1 MQGQVDCGRR
11 LCGRESAVTLDD
23 SPARVRTDDN
33 HRVTVDKGLSS
44 SGVVDPTPSRPA
56 FVRPAT
62 PEDDALLGR
71 LREQAFADL
80 GPARG
85 GAMYLQRHAAELPAL
100 RADWSN
106 ADRRVWLGG
115 IENIPGGYLLA
126 ASAPLPS
133 GAVIGVIEAI
143 YVDRGARACGI
154 GEAMMSV
161 ALDWFRSQGCVGV
174 EATALPGQRATKNF
188 FEEHGLKA
196 RLLTVYR
203 SLTDDEPDAD

>member
-1 MQGQVDCGRR
+1 
-11 LCGRESAVTLDD
+11 
-23 SPARVRTDDN
+23 
-33 HRVTVDKGLSS
+33 VTVDKGLAHT
-44 SGVVDPTPSRPA
+44 GVVGPTPSRPA

-62 PEDDALLGR
+62 PDDEALLRR

-85 GAMYLQRHAAELPAL
+85 GAMYLERHAAELPAL

-106 ADRRVWLGG
+106 AARRVWLGG
-115 IENIPGGYLLA
+115 IENIPVGYLLA
-126 ASAPLPS
+126 ATVPLPS
-133 GAVIGVIEAI
+133 GALVGVIEAI
-143 YVDRGARACGI
+143 YVDRGARVCGI

-161 ALDWFRSQGCVGV
+161 ALDWFRAQGCVGV

>member
-1 MQGQVDCGRR
+1 M
-11 LCGRESAVTLDD
+11 
-23 SPARVRTDDN
+23 
-33 HRVTVDKGLSS
+33 TVDKGLSY
-44 SGVVDPTPSRPA
+44 SGVVDPTPSRPS

-62 PEDDALLGR
+62 PDDGALVGR
-71 LREQAFADL
+71 LRQQAFADL

-100 RADWSN
+100 RADWSE
-106 ADRRVWLGG
+106 ATRRVWLGG
-115 IENIPGGYLLA
+115 IEHIPVGYLLA
-126 ASAPLPS
+126 ATVPLPS
-133 GAVIGVIEAI
+133 GALVGVIEAI

-161 ALDWFRSQGCVGV
+161 GLDWFRAQGCVGV

-203 SLTDDEPDAD
+203 SLTDDEPEAD

>member
-1 MQGQVDCGRR
+1 
-11 LCGRESAVTLDD
+11 
-23 SPARVRTDDN
+23 
-33 HRVTVDKGLSS
+33 VTVEKGLSDT
-44 SGVVDPTPSRPA
+44 GAVDPTPSRPA

-62 PEDDALLGR
+62 PEDEALLGH
-71 LREQAFADL
+71 LREHAFADL

-85 GAMYLQRHAAELPAL
+85 GAMYLERHAAELPTL

-106 ADRRVWLGG
+106 ATRRIWLGG
-115 IENIPGGYLLA
+115 IENIPVGYLLA
-126 ASAPLPS
+126 AAVPLPS
-133 GAVIGVIEAI
+133 GPLVGVIEGI

-161 ALDWFRSQGCVGV
+161 ALDWFRAQGCVGV

-203 SLTDDEPDAD
+203 SLADEEADGD

>member
-1 MQGQVDCGRR
+1 MMTGASAIS
-11 LCGRESAVTLDD
+11 LAESPGPIGTG
-23 SPARVRTDDN
+23 DN
-33 HRVTVDKGLSS
+33 RRVTIDKGLSF
-44 SGVVDPTPSRPA
+44 SGAVDPTRSRPA

-62 PEDDALLGR
+62 PEDDVLLGR

-85 GAMYLQRHAAELPAL
+85 GAMYLERHAAELPAL

-106 ADRRVWLGG
+106 ATRRVWLGG
-115 IENIPGGYLLA
+115 IENIPVGYLLA
-126 ASAPLPS
+126 ATVPLPS
-133 GAVIGVIEAI
+133 GAVVGVIEAI

-154 GEAMMSV
+154 GEAMMAV
-161 ALDWFRSQGCVGV
+161 GLDWFRSQGCVGV

-203 SLTDDEPDAD
+203 SLTDDEPGAD